1 MASED
6 EGPKVR
12 PPENVNITVLRA
24 RNLRGSKGDNL
35 NSLVR
40 VEYNNQS
47 LGESPKVESTAE
59 YAAEYNYNARFEC
72 TFDDPLTLDEI
83 AYKPVMVTV
92 IEVLPKEKKQKEEKT
107 LLLGQSTVDLLPLL
121 RGENRYKS
129 TLVVHP
135 LPGSPLETAPP
146 DQAKVEL
153 DVVVFVNEPL
163 LSEEQLKEVNLLTV
177 SVETL
182 YSPPEAWNPT
192 GAPFI
197 YNVTLPVPIT
207 ADRETTVVATNGII
221 KAGTDKDLPSRQK
234 KWCVPGNAQGGA
246 IYIPDSFVPTT
257 NFDEEDGDFTSK
269 EDREFRNE
277 AEMEKTRVTWNI
289 ERRCFMDPAAVQ
301 SFQNK
306 IAQTRVW
313 PVEIMRTPVPT
324 ATKGKGKS
332 GSASAREDE
341 TPIFY
346 HGVAYVNLAPLL
358 YPGVKK
364 IRGAYKV
371 MAFSDHEVFE
381 KIPWAERWEH
391 WQEYATKRKGG
402 LAEEAIRVA
411 TAMNRNASPFAK
423 GGKAPKEEKG
433 GKEKEKDAA
442 KKVQPSS
449 MLKPTSDAGSET
461 DVTPPQNL
469 EGMQYVEAK
478 SYLMLEITLQ
488 RPLVPKRPPEV
499 LAKRVAELIPPRPLF
514 ARRTNG
520 AERAVEDFHSQVASV
535 GNLVLEEFRS
545 LFADQLIQGDL
556 PSGSEPSD
564 ERRRKLLYELNTSGK
579 YFAFKEQLKHSVVK
593 IVREKYLKTTTFTDK
608 EELHTF
614 LSELNV
620 FLIDQ
625 MHVGLGKVLSLED
638 ETPVPPPLTDSAQL
652 KHFAREAE
660 VNENFE
666 VASKYYQERIARNRN
681 DGDHWFDYGTFCM
694 LINDI
699 SKAEECFK
707 ETVSINQSHVNGLLL
722 YGIVCAMEER
732 NSVAETF
739 FEMAT
744 NVEPNCTLAWT
755 LLGLFYDGIE
765 NDIQAE
771 FAFLEANK
779 RNVANAAAKV
789 KSAMPEET
797 EKENVVEGGD
807 AEPEREKVVKTP
819 ATPSESGKSHRSG
832 KDKPGSVA
840 SAHKKKLSV
849 SSKSDSLHSLLQM
862 DKAPDGGTR
871 KQSAQSNRPTSQP
884 AEGSQQGTPFEEEI
898 PPREPTPVPET
909 SIFMIAVDFLLEV
922 KAMNFCERALAH
934 ELLSPTGGPSAA
946 YYVALARLKLQKK
959 ELEEANDNLQ
969 EALVLNHQDPDAW
982 AITGHLRYLEG
993 DIGEAKS
1000 CYERT
1005 LSFVADA
1012 REMHSIYLRLAS
1024 IYLQENKFE
1033 DAKNTFL
1040 LACKK
1045 SPSCVSWLGVG
1056 IACYRLGELGEAEDA
1071 LSEANILNNTDS
1083 EVWGYLSLVCLKT
1096 NRQLEAE
1103 QAYKYAL
1110 KVGLQDEG
1118 LLGEIHEIQEAVGF
1132 GNPQF

>member
-12 PPENVNITVLRA
+12 TPEHINITVLRA
-24 RNLRGSKGDNL
+24 RNLRGSKGENL

-59 YAAEYNYNARFEC
+59 IAAEYNYNARFEC
-72 TFDDPLTLDEI
+72 TFDDPITLDEL

-121 RGENRYKS
+121 RGENKYKS

-135 LPGSPLETAPP
+135 LPGSPLETAQP
-146 DQAKVEL
+146 DQPKPSITFQTEL
-153 DVVVFVNEPL
+153 DVVVSVNEPL
-163 LSEEQLKEVNLLTV
+163 LSEEQLKEVNLMTV
-177 SVETL
+177 TVESV
-182 YSPPEAWNPT
+182 YSVPEVWNPT
-192 GAPFI
+192 GPPFI

-207 ADRETTVVATNGII
+207 TDRETTVVATNGII

-234 KWCVPGNAQGGA
+234 KWSVPGTAQGGA
-246 IYIPDSFVPTT
+246 VYIPESFIPST
-257 NFDEEDGDFTSK
+257 NYDEEDGDFTAK
-269 EDREFRNE
+269 DDRDFRME
-277 AEMEKTRVTWNI
+277 AEMEKTRVTWNT
-289 ERRCFMDPAAVQ
+289 ERRCYMDANAVQ

-313 PVEIMRTPVPT
+313 PVEIMRTPVPQ

-332 GSASAREDE
+332 EDE

-346 HGVAYVNLAPLL
+346 HGVSYVNLAPLL

-371 MAFSDHEVFE
+371 MAFNEHEVFE
-381 KIPWAERWEH
+381 K
-391 WQEYATKRKGG
+391 TKRKGG
-402 LAEEAIRVA
+402 LAEEAVRVA
-411 TAMNRNASPFAK
+411 TAMNRNVSPFAK
-423 GGKAPKEEKG
+423 GAKAPKDEKPS
-433 GKEKEKDAA
+433 KEKEKDAA
-442 KKVQPSS
+442 KKPSS

-461 DVTPPQNL
+461 DVTPPQNV
-469 EGMQYVEAK
+469 EGLQYVEAK

-488 RPLVPKRPPEV
+488 RPLVPKRAPEV
-499 LAKRVAELIPPRPLF
+499 LAKKVAELIPPRPLF
-514 ARRTNG
+514 PRRTNG
-520 AERAVEDFHSQVASV
+520 AERAVEDFHHQVASV
-535 GNLVLEEFRS
+535 GNLVLEEFRG

-556 PSGSEPSD
+556 PGGTESSD

-614 LSELNV
+614 LSQLYV

-625 MHVGLGKVLSLED
+625 MHAGLGKVLSLED
-638 ETPVPPPLTDSAQL
+638 ETPVPPPLTDTAQL

-666 VASKYYQERIARNRN
+666 VAAKYYQERIARNRN
-681 DGDHWFDYGTFCM
+681 DADVWFDYGTFCL

-707 ETVSINQSHVNGLLL
+707 ETVSINQTHVNGLML

-732 NSVAETF
+732 NDVAETF
-739 FEMAT
+739 FETAT
-744 NVEPNCTLAWT
+744 NVDPNSTLAWT
-755 LLGLFYDGIE
+755 LLGLFYDGVE
-765 NDIQAE
+765 SDIQAE
-771 FAFLEANK
+771 FAFLEAQK
-779 RNVANAAAKV
+779 RNVANAAAKL
-789 KSAMPEET
+789 KAAAPEDT
-797 EKENVVEGGD
+797 DKQQAGGGGGD
-807 AEPEREKVVKTP
+807 APLEDVERDKIKTP
-819 ATPSESGKSHRSG
+819 VTPSESGKSHKSG
-832 KDKPGSVA
+832 KDKAGSVS

-849 SSKSDSLHSLLQM
+849 SSKS
-862 DKAPDGGTR
+862 APDGR
-871 KQSAQSNRPTSQP
+871 KQSAQSNRPVSQP
-884 AEGSQQGTPFEEEI
+884 QDGSRQGSPMEEEI

-909 SIFMIAVDFLLEV
+909 SIFMIAVEFLLEV
-922 KAMNFCERALAH
+922 KATNFCERALAH
-934 ELLSPTGGPSAA
+934 ELLSPSGGPSAP
-946 YYVALARLKLQKK
+946 YYVALARLKLQRK
-959 ELEEANDNLQ
+959 ELEEAEENLR
-969 EALVLNHQDPDAW
+969 EALVMDHQDPDAW
-982 AITGHLRYLEG
+982 AITGHLRYLQG
-993 DIGEAKS
+993 DIMEAKS

-1005 LSFVADA
+1005 LSFVSDA

-1024 IYLQENKFE
+1024 IYLQEGKFE

-1040 LACKK
+1040 MACKK

-1056 IACYRLGELGEAEDA
+1056 IACYRLGELAEAEDA

-1096 NRQLEAE
+1096 ERQLEAE

-1110 KVGLQDEG
+1110 KVGLQDED
-1118 LLGEIHEIQEAVGF
+1118 LLSEIHEVQEQVGF
-1132 GNPQF
+1132 GNPEF